1 MPESDAK
8 PPENRG
14 RNRGGLPPIET
25 RWKKGQSGNPG
36 GRPKTKPLTD
46 AYRKSVSLVI
56 TPEVAKEMRLPAA
69 FVGMTVADVIAIG
82 QANGVPEEIAM
93 KVTGHRT
100 RAMFG
105 RYNIASLE
113 DKLEALQKAS
123 AYATSRERVG
133 SNVVSIESRKSSNG
147 TSTRGDFA
155 EEIGGPRGTRTHDHR
170 LKRPM
175 L

>member
-14 RNRGGLPPIET
+14 RNRGGLPPVET

-82 QANGVPEEIAM
+82 QAKAAIKGSTIAAREIADRIEGRFDAPEADKKPGGM
-93 KVTGHRT
+93 IVVI
-100 RAMFG
+100 RAP
-105 RYNIASLE
+105 RPNYEESDRLQR
-113 DKLEALQKAS
+113 EAIEVQALPGA
-123 AYATSRERVG
+123 
-133 SNVVSIESRKSSNG
+133 ESRL
-147 TSTRGDFA
+147 
-155 EEIGGPRGTRTHDHR
+155 E
-170 LKRPM
+170 
-175 L
+175 